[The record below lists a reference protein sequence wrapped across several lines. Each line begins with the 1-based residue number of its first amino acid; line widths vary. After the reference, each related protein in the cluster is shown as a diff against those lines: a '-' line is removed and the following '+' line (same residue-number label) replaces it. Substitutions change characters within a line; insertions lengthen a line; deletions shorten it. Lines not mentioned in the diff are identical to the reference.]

1 MVEMI
6 LSLEI
11 PIIFPKGKM
20 WNDGEGYIWRPQ
32 VCGSPTAEDETS
44 LASCS
49 PPQWGGGE
57 LRDSDE
63 SQ

>member
-1 MVEMI
+1 MT
-6 LSLEI
+6 
-11 PIIFPKGKM
+11 GR
-20 WNDGEGYIWRPQ
+20 GIWRPQ

-57 LRDSDE
+57 LRDCDE